1 MYNWE
6 GEVLHSASQ
15 ALLII
20 AATAAAPSGSAT
32 VAAACEAG
40 QPAAPLVGVGPRVV
54 VVASAIPSTVVQ
66 PAPAAD
72 VPRGRAAVRAAV
84 GAARLR

>member
-6 GEVLHSASQ
+6 GEVLRSASQ
-15 ALLII
+15 ALLIL
-20 AATAAAPSGSAT
+20 AATAAAPSGTAT

-54 VVASAIPSTVVQ
+54 DVASAIPSTGVK